1 MSEITLTIN
10 GAEIKAKEGDT
21 ILEVCKANGI
31 EVPTLC
37 HYDGLSDVAACRLC
51 LVEIEG
57 ERRLMP
63 ACTYPVRNGLVVQ
76 THTERLEKYRRLILE
91 LMFTEKNH
99 LCAQCVASG
108 ECELQAL
115 AYRYQMDSLRYPLS
129 WPSLPVDSVNK
140 YLVVDHNRCVL
151 CGRCIRAC
159 DEFAGIHTLDFGYR
173 GWRDRV
179 VADLGQPLGE
189 SSCISCGACFQ
200 VCPTGAIFSK
210 SSAYK
215 GRSSECEQVTGVCPI
230 CGVGCEIKAFI
241 KDNRVVK
248 IDSPD
253 LSKPRG
259 LLCKKGRFSFS
270 LVTAKR
276 ILTPLKRSNGKLEPC
291 SLAEAIEIV
300 STKLR
305 DIKTRHGANS
315 IAGLISGQLCNE
327 SARAFKEF
335 ITGSL
340 GSKRLDSLD
349 GDYFR
354 VVGQALQAS
363 DGKKEL
369 KDLEIS
375 SVEEL
380 LEADCLFV
388 AGADPLE
395 THPVIGSLIVRA
407 VRRNGA
413 NLIVFDTERNSF
425 PYQAVLWL
433 CPDKGKEE
441 LAIKALSRVIIDEG
455 AIGNPAGNKKF
466 AALFSDIEP
475 AEVCK
480 RTGLDYERLRS
491 AAFMVAK
498 AKHCVVIYGQ
508 GFLQQKKP
516 ESVALLF
523 GLASLFGDG
532 GRTLKTLW
540 LKPGGNSVGL
550 WNTGVVN
557 SGEFSLAKL
566 PRDGSIKA
574 LYLLLGD
581 DCSELSGLTVRPGG
595 IEFLVAQ
602 ASFMSGVVSEADVV
616 LPSPLW
622 TEVSGTYTTI
632 DGLTKHTVRLVRPP
646 EGIRADWE
654 LINEIDRRLKR

>member
-1 MSEITLTIN
+1 MNEITLTIN
-10 GAEIKAKEGDT
+10 GKQVKGKEGDT
-21 ILEVCKANGI
+21 ILEVCRANNI
-31 EVPTLC
+31 DLPTLC

-57 ERRLMP
+57 ERRVMP
-63 ACTYPVRNGLVVQ
+63 ACTYPARDGLVVQ
-76 THTERLEKYRRLILE
+76 THTEKLEKYRRLILE

-115 AYRYQMDSLRYPLS
+115 AYRYQMDNLRYPLS

-215 GRSSECEQVTGVCPI
+215 GRSSECEQVTSVCPI
-230 CGVGCEIKAFI
+230 CGVGCEIKAFV
-241 KDNRVVK
+241 KDNRLVK

-259 LLCKKGRFSFS
+259 LLCNKGRFSPLQPF
-270 LVTAKR
+270 AKR
-276 ILTPLKRSNGKLEPC
+276 VLTPLKRSDGKLEPC
-291 SLAEAIEIV
+291 SLNEAIEIV
-300 STKLR
+300 GARLR
-305 DIKTRHGANS
+305 EIKTRYGSNS
-315 IAGLISGQLCNE
+315 IAGVISGQLSNE
-327 SARAFKEF
+327 SAKAFKDF

-340 GSKRLDSLD
+340 GSKQLDSLD
-349 GDYFR
+349 GECLR
-354 VVGQALQAS
+354 LVMQVLQ
-363 DGKKEL
+363 DTKKNL
-369 KDLEIS
+369 KDIEIS

-388 AGADPLE
+388 AGAAPLE
-395 THPVIGSLIVRA
+395 THPVVGSYIVRA
-407 VRRNGA
+407 VKRNGA
-413 NLIVFDTERNSF
+413 NLIVLDATGNSF
-425 PYQAVLWL
+425 PYQATLWL
-433 CPDKGKEE
+433 HPEQGKEA
-441 LAIKALSRVIIDEG
+441 LVMKALAKLIIDEG
-455 AIGNPAGNKKF
+455 LVSASNKNKKRV
-466 AALFSDIEP
+466 AALADVKT
-475 AEVCK
+475 ADVCK
-480 RTGLDYERLRS
+480 QAGIEYVQLS
-491 AAFMVAK
+491 NAASMLAK
-498 AKHCVVIYGQ
+498 ARRCIVIYGQ
-508 GFLQQKKP
+508 GVLQYRNP
-516 ESVALLF
+516 ELL
-523 GLASLFGDG
+523 GLFFDLADILGGDN
-532 GRTLKTLW
+532 RVTKTLW
-540 LKPGGNSVGL
+540 LKPRGNSGGQWDL
-550 WNTGVVN
+550 GVVN
-557 SGEFSLAKL
+557 SGEFSVAKL
-566 PRDGSIKA
+566 SKNKSIKA

-581 DCSELSGLTVRPGG
+581 DWTEAPELASRPTGV
-595 IEFLVAQ
+595 EFLVLQ
-602 ASFMSGVVSEADVV
+602 TSFVSPIVSEADVV

-622 TEVSGTYTTI
+622 TEVSATYMTL
-632 DGLTKHTVRLVRPP
+632 DGLNKRAARLVRPP

-654 LINEIDRRLKR
+654 LINEVDRRLSK

>member
-1 MSEITLTIN
+1 MNEITLTIN
-10 GAEIKAKEGDT
+10 GKQVKGKEGDT
-21 ILEVCKANGI
+21 ILEVCKANNI
-31 EVPTLC
+31 DLPTLC

-57 ERRLMP
+57 ERRVMP
-63 ACTYPVRNGLVVQ
+63 ACTYPARDGLVVQ
-76 THTERLEKYRRLILE
+76 THTEKLEKYRRLILE

-115 AYRYQMDSLRYPLS
+115 AYRYQMDNLRYPLS

-159 DEFAGIHTLDFGYR
+159 DEFAGIHILDFGYR

-215 GRSSECEQVTGVCPI
+215 GRSSECEQVTSVCPI

-259 LLCKKGRFSFS
+259 LLCRKGRFSFS
-270 LVTAKR
+270 QVTAKR

-305 DIKTRHGANS
+305 DMKTRHGANS
-315 IAGLISGQLCNE
+315 IAGLISSQLSNE

-369 KDLEIS
+369 KDLELR

-413 NLIVFDTERNSF
+413 NLIVFDAVRNSF

-441 LAIKALSRVIIDEG
+441 LAIKALSRIIIDEG
-455 AIGNPAGNKKF
+455 VIGNPARNKKF
-466 AALFSDIEP
+466 AASLSDIKP
-475 AEVCK
+475 ADVCE
-480 RTGLDYERLRS
+480 RAGLDYEGLKS
-491 AAFMVAK
+491 AASMVAK
-498 AKHCVVIYGQ
+498 AKRCVVIYGQ
-508 GFLQQKKP
+508 GFLQQEKP
-516 ESVALLF
+516 GLVALLF

-550 WNTGVVN
+550 WNTEVVN

-566 PRDGSIKA
+566 LKDGSIKA
-574 LYLLLGD
+574 LYLLLGE
-581 DCSELSGLTVRPGG
+581 DCSELPGLAARPSG

-632 DGLTKHTVRLVRPP
+632 DGLTKHTTRLVRPP

-654 LINEIDRRLKR
+654 LISEVDRRLSR